1 MPLGSQTAA
10 LLSSPLTVVVR
21 DQECPWADRDIMG
34 EHEKE
39 PDDEDHELRFW
50 GGERAGAALV
60 NLTRLLWLSGLT
72 LVPKQTLMLLFLS
85 AGFKLPVS

>member
-39 PDDEDHELRFW
+39 SDDEDHELRFW
-50 GGERAGAALV
+50 GG
-60 NLTRLLWLSGLT
+60 
-72 LVPKQTLMLLFLS
+72 
-85 AGFKLPVS
+85 